1 MPADTK
7 LYNCKLLVF
16 TWQEVNMEKKN
27 YRIVK
32 QVHISFRFRVHMDD
46 CCKF

>member
-1 MPADTK
+1 MAGGQ
-7 LYNCKLLVF
+7 YG
-16 TWQEVNMEKKN
+16 KKN